1 MENRRTLQGY
11 LLIFLSGVS
20 WGLGGYFVT
29 QMSKSGVSSLMT
41 AFSGHF
47 LSLLPLLLYLLAKK
61 GTNGLKISKKGLFY
75 SILLGALTK
84 GIFKLANDTAVTLV
98 GVATASILMYLAPL
112 FAALMSMIFF
122 KEKLR
127 KYQHFALV
135 LNLVGCILMVTGGNF
150 TELNISGLGLIL
162 GVISGF
168 LYALNTILGKLATSG
183 DDPETMTFYMLLFSA
198 VTMAIFAKHWQHI
211 GLFTDKAFLFWAI
224 LNALCTGL
232 IANLLYL
239 SGLSMNVDASKA
251 TIIASGEVIVATLSG
266 VFLLGEKIGLVG
278 FLGIIIM
285 LTSIVLM
292 NINIPSKADVTD
304 KLEAKNREDEL
315 SFEAK

>member
-1 MENRRTLQGY
+1 MEKRRLLQGY
-11 LLIFLSGVS
+11 LLIFMSGIF
-20 WGLGGYFVT
+20 WGLGGYFIT
-29 QMSKSGVSSLMT
+29 QMSNTGVSSLMT

-47 LSLLPLLLYLLAKK
+47 LALLPLFLYLFVRK
-61 GTNGLKISKKGLFY
+61 GMSGLKISKKGLFY

-98 GVATASILMYLAPL
+98 GVASASILMYLAPV
-112 FAALMSMIFF
+112 FTAIMSMLFF

-127 KYQHFALV
+127 GYQHFAV
-135 LNLVGCILMVTGGNF
+135 FINLIGCILMVTGGNF

-198 VTMAIFAKHWQHI
+198 ATMSLFAKPWQHI

-266 VFLLGEKIGLVG
+266 VFLLGEKLDL
-278 FLGIIIM
+278 LG
-285 LTSIVLM
+285 S
-292 NINIPSKADVTD
+292 
-304 KLEAKNREDEL
+304 
-315 SFEAK
+315 